1 MQTDQAGGREQPE
14 REEGWHCTGGG
25 SDGKRKKEGERGGA
39 KGTNAAFEASME
51 DPTG

>member
-25 SDGKRKKEGERGGA
+25 SDGKRKKEGERERERGG
-39 KGTNAAFEASME
+39 
-51 DPTG
+51 